1 MIEYY
6 KKAFG
11 LNLILRFNGS
21 AVYRGTVPGL
31 CSAAFVILLRYGWT
45 RNDTTFDTSLQ
56 HPYAL
61 GVLVASL
68 SLLLVFRVQQGYARY
83 WEACSA
89 THHVCIFWFVL
100 YCCCLISKL
109 TDWTLFSFSQMDSL

>member
-11 LNLILRFNGS
+11 LNLLLRFNGS
-21 AVYRGTVPGL
+21 AVYRGTVPGAL
-31 CSAAFVILLRYGWT
+31 SAIFVVLLRYAWT
-45 RNDTTFDTSLQ
+45 HNDDKFDESLQ

-89 THHVCIFWFVL
+89 TFHVSCSV
-100 YCCCLISKL
+100 
-109 TDWTLFSFSQMDSL
+109 